1 MENAPK
7 LLSVQEAGERLGLK
21 KSAVYNLIAADAIP
35 VVRTSR
41 GGHGFLFHP
50 EVLEAWIREGGV
62 KQRVGGVTVSSGR
75 PTWPS
80 TPPALFTRM
89 STRPWRPQTSP
100 TSSCTAGCA

>member
-62 KQRVGGVTVSSGR
+62 KPRLDGVTVSSGNA
-75 PTWPS
+75 S
-80 TPPALFTRM
+80 
-89 STRPWRPQTSP
+89 
-100 TSSCTAGCA
+100 GE